1 MIINKSLKKI
11 EEEKEQQ
18 SSKKEPLKK
27 PTKDDV
33 SNFNEWV
40 NKKETCINY
49 ELFEKH
55 FKFQRPSDMLKSV
68 YKTNY
73 QKNNNKLVNII
84 KSGLSDLENE
94 TEDMSEEEK

>member
-1 MIINKSLKKI
+1 M
-11 EEEKEQQ
+11 
-18 SSKKEPLKK
+18 
-27 PTKDDV
+27 

-55 FKFQRPSDMLKSV
+55 FKFQRPSDTLKSV
-68 YKTNY
+68 YKTNDE
-73 QKNNNKLVNII
+73 KNNNKLVNIIEWI

-94 TEDMSEEEK
+94 TEDESEEEK

>member
-1 MIINKSLKKI
+1 MIINKSLKKK

-18 SSKKEPLKK
+18 SSKKEPLKE

-33 SNFNEWV
+33 SNFNEWA

-84 KSGLSDLENE
+84 KSGLSDLENG

>member
-1 MIINKSLKKI
+1 MIINKSLSEKEKK
-11 EEEKEQQ
+11 EEKEQQ
-18 SSKKEPLKK
+18 TSNKEPLKK

-55 FKFQRPSDMLKSV
+55 FKFLRPSDMLKSV
-68 YKTNY
+68 YKTND
-73 QKNNNKLVNII
+73 QKNNNKLANII

-94 TEDMSEEEK
+94 TEDMSEE